1 MESVLMLAIVTGL
14 WYWFAAGL
22 AGYTLFSTLKS
33 PLFIGFGLGLLWGDV
48 TTGMIVGA
56 SIEMVYLGMVAA
68 GGNIPSDK
76 CLAALIAIPV
86 ALQTGVNAEVA
97 VSIAVPLGGIGVLV
111 NNLRRTGNAVLVHKA
126 DKYAEEGNTKGIWRC
141 ATLYSLIFGFVLR
154 FPIVFVCNLFG
165 ADLVQ
170 SLLDVIPQWLMNG
183 LTVMGGILP
192 ALGFATT
199 IFTIGKNKFLPMF
212 IIGFFMVQYFE
223 ISITAAATEVNKTRV
238 LTKKDV
244 TKTYLRWWWT
254 AELSNSFERMQALA
268 VCASFTP
275 ALEKL
280 YKKKEDLVD
289 ALKRHL
295 QFFNTQAIWGGLI
308 HGTVLAME
316 EEKATEGKI
325 PGEVISGVKNGL
337 MGPLAGIGDTLDFGT
352 FQTIFLALGA
362 SFGAEGSV
370 IGAFFPI
377 MFSILL
383 FCEGYYLFH
392 LGYSLGRD
400 SIKKILSGGIVNK
413 IIDGASIL
421 GMFMMG
427 ALSATTVKL
436 STPLSFD
443 IGGKAIVVQD
453 TLNMIAPGLLPL
465 GVVFFVYW
473 GMKYKKW
480 TITKLLVILVVAAL
494 VGSFIGI
501 F

>member
-1 MESVLMLAIVTGL
+1 MQEI
-14 WYWFAAGL
+14 
-22 AGYTLFSTLKS
+22 
-33 PLFIGFGLGLLWGDV
+33 
-48 TTGMIVGA
+48 
-56 SIEMVYLGMVAA
+56 
-68 GGNIPSDK
+68 
-76 CLAALIAIPV
+76 
-86 ALQTGVNAEVA
+86 
-97 VSIAVPLGGIGVLV
+97 
-111 NNLRRTGNAVLVHKA
+111 
-126 DKYAEEGNTKGIWRC
+126 
-141 ATLYSLIFGFVLR
+141 
-154 FPIVFVCNLFG
+154 
-165 ADLVQ
+165 
-170 SLLDVIPQWLMNG
+170 
-183 LTVMGGILP
+183 
-192 ALGFATT
+192 
-199 IFTIGKNKFLPMF
+199 KNKEVKNGQGP
-212 IIGFFMVQYFE
+212 
-223 ISITAAATEVNKTRV
+223 TEVNKTRV

-280 YKKKEDLVD
+280 YKRKEDLVD

-370 IGAFFPI
+370 IGTFFPI

-480 TITKLLVILVVAAL
+480 TITKLLVILVVLAL

>member
-1 MESVLMLAIVTGL
+1 MQEI
-14 WYWFAAGL
+14 
-22 AGYTLFSTLKS
+22 
-33 PLFIGFGLGLLWGDV
+33 
-48 TTGMIVGA
+48 
-56 SIEMVYLGMVAA
+56 
-68 GGNIPSDK
+68 
-76 CLAALIAIPV
+76 
-86 ALQTGVNAEVA
+86 
-97 VSIAVPLGGIGVLV
+97 
-111 NNLRRTGNAVLVHKA
+111 
-126 DKYAEEGNTKGIWRC
+126 
-141 ATLYSLIFGFVLR
+141 
-154 FPIVFVCNLFG
+154 
-165 ADLVQ
+165 
-170 SLLDVIPQWLMNG
+170 
-183 LTVMGGILP
+183 
-192 ALGFATT
+192 
-199 IFTIGKNKFLPMF
+199 KNKEVKNEQ
-212 IIGFFMVQYFE
+212 G
-223 ISITAAATEVNKTRV
+223 TTEVNKTRV

-268 VCASFTP
+268 VCARFTP
-275 ALEKL
+275 
-280 YKKKEDLVD
+280 
-289 ALKRHL
+289 
-295 QFFNTQAIWGGLI
+295 AIWGGLI

-465 GVVFFVYW
+465 GVVFFVYR